1 MDNFLTLLGFFL
13 QGITIQSPNILANAK
28 QNGYT
33 VTQEGDKN
41 VLTSPDGY
49 QFIIENKESNGG
61 QYFIHL
67 YMNAQ
72 LCRVIEK
79 PDNYEESM
87 ILYIFKS
94 VLLRS
99 SVSNG
104 RPYCFC

>member
-1 MDNFLTLLGFFL
+1 MDNLLTFTVFLVFF

-61 QYFIHL
+61 QF
-67 YMNAQ
+67 
-72 LCRVIEK
+72 LCDCKFYI
-79 PDNYEESM
+79 YECT
-87 ILYIFKS
+87 I
-94 VLLRS
+94 V
-99 SVSNG
+99 
-104 RPYCFC
+104 